1 MSRNDDLRQQAWD
14 YFALHAQQRLTTIK
28 FYLVIAT
35 TLTAAAVASFGENF
49 QFPGLRLLAGFLLSL
64 LSYAFWRL
72 DFRNRELIKAAEA
85 ALRSFE
91 AGDRIHDGGE
101 EPPVE
106 WLFTREQRQS
116 EECEEASRLDKVRDP
131 SHLLRCL
138 PGVVCQ
144 LSFCRTPDGNP
155 RYLLEPPRQEPSGL
169 SGWVVVAE

>member
-1 MSRNDDLRQQAWD
+1 MSRNDRLRQQAWD

-28 FYLVIAT
+28 FFLAIAT

-49 QFPGLRLLAGFLLSL
+49 QFPGLRLLAGVLLLL

-91 AGDRIHDGGE
+91 ADDRVNDDGE

-106 WLFTREQRQS
+106 WLFTREHRQS
-116 EECEEASRLDKVRDP
+116 EKREETSSRTKYVIPRTYSDVFRMLFVCFLFLG
-131 SHLLRCL
+131 LLMAVL
-138 PGVVCQ
+138 AV
-144 LSFCRTPDGNP
+144 
-155 RYLLEPPRQEPSGL
+155 
-169 SGWVVVAE
+169 